1 MIEDV
6 RVAVRFHAH
15 SSACSSGD
23 VLLTLLDEVTDQT
36 VVAKN
41 DHLNLEKKET
51 SNLQRY
57 FWILHLYHEIRH
69 IFVLDKT
76 EFR

>member
-1 MIEDV
+1 MVEDV

-41 DHLNLEKKET
+41 DHFDLEKKET
-51 SNLQRY
+51 
-57 FWILHLYHEIRH
+57 
-69 IFVLDKT
+69 
-76 EFR
+76 